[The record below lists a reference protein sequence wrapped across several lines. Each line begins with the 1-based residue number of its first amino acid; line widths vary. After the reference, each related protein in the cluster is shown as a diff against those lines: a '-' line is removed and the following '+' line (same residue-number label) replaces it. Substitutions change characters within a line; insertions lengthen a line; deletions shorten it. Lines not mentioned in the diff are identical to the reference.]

1 MPLTKLQFKP
11 GINRDITSYS
21 NEGGWVDGDKIRF
34 RMGFPEKIGGW
45 EKLSESTYQGT
56 ARALHNW
63 IALDGSDYLGLGTH
77 LKYYIEE
84 GGVFFDITPVRATT
98 TNGIVF
104 AATNGSTTITATDS
118 SHLASIGDFVV
129 ISGAASLGG
138 TVTAAV
144 LNAEHQIT
152 GVTSA
157 NAFTFVVSAAANG
170 SDTGNGGAGAD
181 AAYQVGVGLDTQIGG
196 TGWGAGPWGSVAG
209 GTGWGDGSDLTT
221 VGALRLWSHDNFG
234 EDLLINPRNGGV
246 YYWDKSSGLTA
257 RAVEIST
264 LDATVSN
271 TPSLVTQI
279 MVSDSDRHVI
289 AFGCDGIGSQGVQD
303 PLLIR
308 FSNQES
314 LTQWTPT
321 ATNTAG
327 DLRIG
332 SGSKFIR
339 AIQTKREIIIWTD
352 SSLHSMR
359 FIGPPFTF
367 GITPLSS
374 HITIAGPNAAVAVE
388 DIVLWMGKNCFYMY
402 DGSVKQIACS
412 VKEEI
417 FFNLNNIQLDK
428 IFAGV
433 NAEFGEVIWFYPS
446 DDNSTANG
454 GNGQND
460 KYVIYNYNEQIWYY
474 GTLERAAWLDRGL
487 RSFPIAT
494 QDGYIYNHE
503 KGYDDDGSALV
514 SSIESSQID
523 IGDGD
528 RFSFISRLI
537 PDITFNG
544 STADNPSVNITI
556 EGRNYPGGN
565 YLQSDTSAVTRTA
578 VSANTVPFEQWTE
591 KADVRV
597 RGRSFNLSVASS
609 NEGVRWR
616 LGTPR
621 VDARADGRR

>member
-1 MPLTKLQFKP
+1 MPLTKLKFRP
-11 GINRDITSYS
+11 GINRDVTSYS
-21 NEGGWVDGDKIRF
+21 NEGGWVNGDKIRF

-45 EKLSESTYQGT
+45 EKYSEQTYQGT

-63 IALDGSDYLGLGTH
+63 LGLDGSDFLGVGTH
-77 LKYYIEE
+77 LKYYVEE
-84 GGVFFDITPVRATT
+84 GGAFYDITPIRATT

-104 AATNGSTTITATDS
+104 AKKANGSTTITATDS
-118 SHLASIGDFVV
+118 SHGASLGDFVT
-129 ISGAASLGG
+129 IAGAASLGG
-138 TVTAAV
+138 AVTAAV

-152 GVTSA
+152 SVPTA
-157 NAFTFVVSAAANG
+157 NTFTFEVTAAANS
-170 SDTGNGGAGAD
+170 SDSGNGGSGGD
-181 AAYQVGVGLDTQIGG
+181 AVYQISVGLDTQIGG
-196 TGWGAGPWGSVAG
+196 TGWGAGVWGR
-209 GTGWGDGSDLTT
+209 GTWTSGADLTT

-234 EDLLINPRNGGV
+234 EDLLINSRNGAI
-246 YYWDKSSGLTA
+246 YYWDKSNGVATRAIELSTA
-257 RAVEIST
+257 
-264 LDATVSN
+264 ATN
-271 TPSLVTQI
+271 TINVPTLVTQI
-279 MVSDSDRHVI
+279 MVSDTDRHII
-289 AFGCDGIGSQGVQD
+289 AFGSDGIFSSGVQD

-314 LTQWTPT
+314 LTDWTPT

-332 SGSKFIR
+332 SGSKFVR
-339 AIQTKREIIIWTD
+339 AIQTKREIIVWTD

-402 DGSVKQIACS
+402 DGSVKQIACT
-412 VKEEI
+412 VKEEV
-417 FFNLNNIQLDK
+417 FFNINNAQLDK
-428 IFAGV
+428 VFAGV

-446 DDNSTANG
+446 DTNSVANSG
-454 GNGQND
+454 TGQND

-474 GTLERAAWLDRGL
+474 GTINRDAWLDRGL
-487 RSFPIAT
+487 RNFPIAT
-494 QDGYIYNHE
+494 GSNYIYNHE
-503 KGYDDDGSALV
+503 KGHDDDGSALN

-528 RFSFISRLI
+528 RFSFISRLL
-537 PDITFNG
+537 PDLTFNG
-544 STADNPSVNITI
+544 SEASNPSVNVTI
-556 EGRNYPGGN
+556 EGRNYPGGD

-578 VSANTVPFEQWTE
+578 VSTSTVPFEQWTE
-591 KADVRV
+591 KADIRV
-597 RGRSFNLSVASS
+597 RGRSFNFSLTSS
-609 NEGVRWR
+609 DTGVRWR

>member
-1 MPLTKLQFKP
+1 MPLTKLQFRP
-11 GINRDITSYS
+11 GINRDVTSYS
-21 NEGGWVDGDKIRF
+21 NEGGWVNGDKIRF

-45 EKLSESTYQGT
+45 EKYSEQTYQGT

-63 IALDGSDYLGLGTH
+63 LGLDGSDFLGVGTH
-77 LKYYIEE
+77 LKYYVEE
-84 GGVFFDITPVRATT
+84 GGAFYDITPIRATT

-104 AATNGSTTITATDS
+104 AKKANGSTTITATDS
-118 SHLASIGDFVV
+118 SHGASLGDFVT
-129 ISGAASLGG
+129 IAGAASLGG
-138 TVTAAV
+138 AVTAAV

-152 GVTSA
+152 SVPTA
-157 NAFTFVVSAAANG
+157 NTFTFEVTAAANS
-170 SDTGNGGAGAD
+170 SDSGNGGSGGD
-181 AAYQVGVGLDTQIGG
+181 AVYQISVGLDTQIGG
-196 TGWGAGPWGSVAG
+196 TGWGAGVWGR
-209 GTGWGDGSDLTT
+209 GTWTSGADLTT

-234 EDLLINPRNGGV
+234 EDLLINSRNGAI
-246 YYWDKSSGLTA
+246 YYWDKSNGVATRAIELSTA
-257 RAVEIST
+257 
-264 LDATVSN
+264 ATN
-271 TPSLVTQI
+271 TINVPTLVTQI
-279 MVSDSDRHVI
+279 MVSDTDRHII
-289 AFGCDGIGSQGVQD
+289 AFGSDGIFSSGVQD

-314 LTQWTPT
+314 LTDWTPT

-332 SGSKFIR
+332 SGSKFVR
-339 AIQTKREIIIWTD
+339 AIQTKREIIVWTD

-402 DGSVKQIACS
+402 DGSVKQIACT
-412 VKEEI
+412 VKEEV
-417 FFNLNNIQLDK
+417 FFNINNAQLDK
-428 IFAGV
+428 VFAGV

-446 DDNSTANG
+446 DTNSVANSG
-454 GNGQND
+454 TGQND

-474 GTLERAAWLDRGL
+474 GTINRDAWLDRGL
-487 RSFPIAT
+487 RNFPIAT
-494 QDGYIYNHE
+494 GSNYIYNHE
-503 KGYDDDGSALV
+503 KGHDDDGSALN

-528 RFSFISRLI
+528 RFSFISRLL
-537 PDITFNG
+537 PDLTFNG
-544 STADNPSVNITI
+544 SDADNPSVNVTI
-556 EGRNYPGGN
+556 EGRNYPGGD

-578 VSANTVPFEQWTE
+578 VSTSTVPFEQWTE
-591 KADVRV
+591 KADIRV
-597 RGRSFNLSVASS
+597 RGRSFNFSLTSS
-609 NEGVRWR
+609 DTGVRWR

>member
-1 MPLTKLQFKP
+1 MPLTKLQFRP
-11 GINRDITSYS
+11 GINRDVTSYS
-21 NEGGWVDGDKIRF
+21 NEGGWVNGDKIRF

-45 EKLSESTYQGT
+45 EKYSEQTYQGT
-56 ARALHNW
+56 ARALKNW
-63 IALDGSDYLGLGTH
+63 LALDGSDYLGVGTH
-77 LKYYIEE
+77 LKYYVEE
-84 GGVFFDITPVRATT
+84 GGTFNDITPIRATT

-104 AATNGSTTITATDS
+104 AKKANGSTTITATDS
-118 SHLASIGDFVV
+118 SHGASLGDFVT
-129 ISGAASLGG
+129 IAGAASLGG
-138 TVTAAV
+138 AVTAAV

-152 GVTSA
+152 SVPTA
-157 NAFTFVVSAAANG
+157 NTFTFEVTAAANS
-170 SDTGNGGAGAD
+170 SDSGNGGSGGD
-181 AAYQVGVGLDTQIGG
+181 AVYQISVGLDTQIGG
-196 TGWGAGPWGSVAG
+196 TGWGAGVWGR
-209 GTGWGDGSDLTT
+209 GTWTSGADLTT

-234 EDLLINPRNGGV
+234 EDLLINSRNGAI
-246 YYWDKSSGLTA
+246 YYWDKSNGVATRAIELSTA
-257 RAVEIST
+257 
-264 LDATVSN
+264 ATN
-271 TPSLVTQI
+271 TINVPTLVTQI
-279 MVSDSDRHVI
+279 MVSDTDRHII
-289 AFGCDGIGSQGVQD
+289 AFGSDGIFSSGVQD

-314 LTQWTPT
+314 LTDWTPT

-332 SGSKFIR
+332 SGSKFVR

-402 DGSVKQIACS
+402 DGSVKQIACT
-412 VKEEI
+412 VKEEV
-417 FFNLNNIQLDK
+417 FFNINNAQLDK
-428 IFAGV
+428 VFAGV
-433 NAEFGEVIWFYPS
+433 NAEFGEVIWLYPS
-446 DDNSTANG
+446 DTNSVANSG
-454 GNGQND
+454 TGQND

-474 GTLERAAWLDRGL
+474 GTINRDAWLDRGL
-487 RSFPIAT
+487 RNFPIAT
-494 QDGYIYNHE
+494 GSNYIYNHE
-503 KGYDDDGSALV
+503 KGHDDDGSALS

-528 RFSFISRLI
+528 RFSFISRLL
-537 PDITFNG
+537 PDLTFNG
-544 STADNPSVNITI
+544 SDADNPSVNVTI
-556 EGRNYPGGN
+556 EGRNYPGGD

-578 VSANTVPFEQWTE
+578 VSTSTVPFEQWTE
-591 KADVRV
+591 KADIRV
-597 RGRSFNLSVASS
+597 RGRSFNFSLTSS
-609 NEGVRWR
+609 DTGVRWR

>member
-1 MPLTKLQFKP
+1 MPLVKLKFKA
-11 GINRDITSYS
+11 GINRDITPYS

-45 EKLSESTYQGT
+45 EKLSTSTYQGT

-84 GGVFFDITPVRATT
+84 GGAFFDITPIRATT

-118 SHLASIGDFVV
+118 SHGASIGDFVTIADAV
-129 ISGAASLGG
+129 SLGG
-138 TVTAAV
+138 VVTATV

-152 GVTSA
+152 SVPTA
-157 NAFTFVVSAAANG
+157 NTFTFEVSAAANG
-170 SDTGNGGAGAD
+170 SDTGNGGAGCD
-181 AAYQVGVGLDTQIGG
+181 AVYQISVGLDTAIGG
-196 TGWGAGPWGSVAG
+196 NGWGAGTWSRGTWGS
-209 GTGWGDGSDLTT
+209 GTDLTT
-221 VGALRLWSHDNFG
+221 VAELRLWSHDNFG
-234 EDLLINPRNGGV
+234 EDLLINPRNGAV

-412 VKEEI
+412 VREEV
-417 FFNLNNIQLDK
+417 FFNINNIQLDK

-446 DDNSTANG
+446 NTNSVANG
-454 GNGQND
+454 GDGQND
-460 KYVIYNYNEQIWYY
+460 RYVIYNYNEQLWYY
-474 GTLERAAWLDRGL
+474 GNLKRSAWIDRGL
-487 RSFPIAT
+487 RDFPIAT
-494 QDGYIYNHE
+494 KDSYLYNHE
-503 KGYDDDGSALV
+503 KGYDDDGAALV

-537 PDITFNG
+537 PDLTFNG
-544 STADNPSVNITI
+544 STVDNPSVNITI
-556 EGRNYPGGN
+556 EGRNYPGGD

-578 VSANTVPFEQWTE
+578 VSANYSTF
-591 KADVRV
+591 
-597 RGRSFNLSVASS
+597 
-609 NEGVRWR
+609 
-616 LGTPR
+616 
-621 VDARADGRR
+621 

>member
-1 MPLTKLQFKP
+1 MPLVKLKFKA

-45 EKLSESTYQGT
+45 EKYSTSTYQGT
-56 ARALHNW
+56 ARALKNW

-84 GGVFFDITPVRATT
+84 GGAFFDITPIRATT

-118 SHLASIGDFVV
+118 SHGASIGDFVTIADAV
-129 ISGAASLGG
+129 SLGG
-138 TVTAAV
+138 VVTATV

-152 GVTSA
+152 SVPTA
-157 NAFTFVVSAAANG
+157 NTFTFEVSAAANG
-170 SDTGNGGAGAD
+170 SDTGNGGAGCD
-181 AAYQVGVGLDTQIGG
+181 AVYQISVGLDTAIGG
-196 TGWGAGPWGSVAG
+196 TGWGAGTWSR
-209 GTGWGDGSDLTT
+209 GTWSSGTDLTT
-221 VGALRLWSHDNFG
+221 VAELRLWSHDNFG
-234 EDLLINPRNGGV
+234 EDLLINPRNGAV

-257 RAVEIST
+257 RAIEIST
-264 LDATVSN
+264 IDDTVTN
-271 TPSLVTQI
+271 APSLVTQI

-289 AFGCDGIGSQGVQD
+289 AFGCDGIGSGGVQD

-314 LTQWTPT
+314 LTEWTPT

-332 SGSKFIR
+332 SGSKFIK
-339 AIQTKREIIIWTD
+339 AIQTKREIVIWTD

-367 GITPLSS
+367 GITPVSS

-388 DIVLWMGKNCFYMY
+388 DIVLWMGKNCFYIY
-402 DGSVKQIACS
+402 DGRVKQIPCT
-412 VKEEI
+412 VKEEV
-417 FFNLNNIQLDK
+417 FFNINNVQLDK

-446 DDNSTANG
+446 NDNSTANG
-454 GNGQND
+454 GDGQND
-460 KYVIYNYNEQIWYY
+460 KYVIYNYNEQLWYY
-474 GTLERAAWLDRGL
+474 GNLKRSAWIDRGL
-487 RSFPIAT
+487 RDFPIAT
-494 QDGYIYNHE
+494 KDSYLYNHE
-503 KGYDDDGSALV
+503 KGYDDDGAALV
-514 SSIESSQID
+514 SSIESSQVD

-537 PDITFNG
+537 PDLTFNG

-556 EGRNYPGGN
+556 EGRNYPGGD

-578 VSANTVPFEQWTE
+578 ISTTVPFEQWTE
-591 KADVRV
+591 KADIRV
-597 RGRSFNLSVASS
+597 RGRSFNFSLASS

-616 LGTPR
+616 LGSPR
-621 VDARADGRR
+621 IDARQDGRR

>member
-1 MPLTKLQFKP
+1 MPLVKLKFKA
-11 GINRDITSYS
+11 GINRDITPYS

-45 EKLSESTYQGT
+45 EKLSTSTYQGT
-56 ARALHNW
+56 ARALKNW

-84 GGVFFDITPVRATT
+84 GGAFFDITPIRATT

-118 SHLASIGDFVV
+118 SHGASIGDFVTIADAV
-129 ISGAASLGG
+129 SLGG
-138 TVTAAV
+138 VVTATV

-152 GVTSA
+152 SVTSA
-157 NAFTFVVSAAANG
+157 NTFTFVVSAAANG
-170 SDTGNGGAGAD
+170 SDTGNGGSGCD
-181 AAYQVGVGLDTQIGG
+181 AVYQIGVGLDTEIGG
-196 TGWGAGPWGSVAG
+196 TGWGAGTWSRGTWGS
-209 GTGWGDGSDLTT
+209 GTNLTT
-221 VGALRLWSHDNFG
+221 VAELRLWSHDNFG
-234 EDLLINPRNGGV
+234 EDLLINPRNGAI

-264 LDATVSN
+264 IDDTVTN
-271 TPSLVTQI
+271 APSLVTQI

-289 AFGCDGIGSQGVQD
+289 AFGCDGIGSGGVQD

-314 LTQWTPT
+314 LTEWTPT

-332 SGSKFIR
+332 SGSKFIK
-339 AIQTKREIIIWTD
+339 AIQTKREIVIWTD

-367 GITPLSS
+367 GITPVSS

-388 DIVLWMGKNCFYMY
+388 DIVLWMGKNCFYIY
-402 DGSVKQIACS
+402 DGRVKQIPCT
-412 VKEEI
+412 VKEEV
-417 FFNLNNIQLDK
+417 FFNINNVQLDK

-446 DDNSTANG
+446 NDNSTANG
-454 GNGQND
+454 GDGQND
-460 KYVIYNYNEQIWYY
+460 KYVIYNYNEQLWYY
-474 GTLERAAWLDRGL
+474 GTLKRSAWIDRGL
-487 RSFPIAT
+487 RDFPIAT
-494 QDGYIYNHE
+494 KDSYLYNHE
-503 KGYDDDGSALV
+503 KGYDDDGAALV
-514 SSIESSQID
+514 SSIESSQVD

-537 PDITFNG
+537 PDLTFNG
-544 STADNPSVNITI
+544 STVDNPSVNITI
-556 EGRNYPGGN
+556 EGRNYPGGD

-578 VSANTVPFEQWTE
+578 VSTTVPFEQWTE
-591 KADVRV
+591 KADIRV
-597 RGRSFNLSVASS
+597 RGRSFNFSLASS
-609 NEGVRWR
+609 DSGVRWR
-616 LGTPR
+616 LGSPR
-621 VDARADGRR
+621 IDARQDGRR

>member
-1 MPLTKLQFKP
+1 MPLTKLQFRP
-11 GINRDITSYS
+11 GINRDVTSYS
-21 NEGGWVDGDKIRF
+21 NEGGWVNGDKIRF

-45 EKLSESTYQGT
+45 EKYSEQTYQGT

-63 IALDGSDYLGLGTH
+63 LGLDGSDFLGVGTH
-77 LKYYIEE
+77 LKYYVEE
-84 GGVFFDITPVRATT
+84 GGAFYDITPIRATT

-104 AATNGSTTITATDS
+104 AKKANGSTTITATDS
-118 SHLASIGDFVV
+118 SHGASLGDFVT
-129 ISGAASLGG
+129 IAGAASLGG
-138 TVTAAV
+138 AVTAAV

-152 GVTSA
+152 SVPTA
-157 NAFTFVVSAAANG
+157 NTFTFEVTAAANS
-170 SDTGNGGAGAD
+170 SDSGNGGSGGD
-181 AAYQVGVGLDTQIGG
+181 AVYQISVGLDTQIGG
-196 TGWGAGPWGSVAG
+196 TGWGAGVWGR
-209 GTGWGDGSDLTT
+209 GTWTSGADLTT

-234 EDLLINPRNGGV
+234 EDLLINSRNGAI
-246 YYWDKSSGLTA
+246 YYWDKSNGVATRAIELSTA
-257 RAVEIST
+257 
-264 LDATVSN
+264 ATN
-271 TPSLVTQI
+271 TINVPTLVTQI
-279 MVSDSDRHVI
+279 MVSDTDRHII
-289 AFGCDGIGSQGVQD
+289 AFGSDGIFSSGVQD

-314 LTQWTPT
+314 LTDWTPT

-332 SGSKFIR
+332 SGSKFVR

-402 DGSVKQIACS
+402 DGSVKQIACT
-412 VKEEI
+412 VKEEV
-417 FFNLNNIQLDK
+417 FFNINNAQLDK
-428 IFAGV
+428 VFAGV

-446 DDNSTANG
+446 DTNSVANSG
-454 GNGQND
+454 TGQND

-474 GTLERAAWLDRGL
+474 GTINRDAWLDRGL
-487 RSFPIAT
+487 RNFPIAT
-494 QDGYIYNHE
+494 GSNYIYNHE
-503 KGYDDDGSALV
+503 KGHDDDGSALN

-528 RFSFISRLI
+528 RFSFISRLL
-537 PDITFNG
+537 PDLTFNG
-544 STADNPSVNITI
+544 SDADNPSVNVTI
-556 EGRNYPGGN
+556 EGRNYPGGD

-578 VSANTVPFEQWTE
+578 VSTSTVPFEQWTE
-591 KADVRV
+591 KADIRV
-597 RGRSFNLSVASS
+597 RGRSFNFSLTSS
-609 NEGVRWR
+609 DTGVRWR

>member
-1 MPLTKLQFKP
+1 MPLVKLKFKA
-11 GINRDITSYS
+11 GINRDITPYS

-45 EKLSESTYQGT
+45 EKLSPLTYQGT
-56 ARALHNW
+56 ARALKNW

-84 GGVFFDITPVRATT
+84 GGAFFDITPIRATT

-118 SHLASIGDFVV
+118 SHGASLGDFVT
-129 ISGAASLGG
+129 IAGAVSLGG
-138 TVTAAV
+138 VVTAAV

-152 GVTSA
+152 SVPTA
-157 NAFTFVVSAAANG
+157 NTFTFAVSSAANS
-170 SDTGNGGAGAD
+170 SDSGNGGSGGD
-181 AAYQVGVGLDTQIGG
+181 AVYQISVGLDTQIGG
-196 TGWGAGPWGSVAG
+196 TGWSAGVWGRGTWGS
-209 GTGWGDGSDLTT
+209 GTDLTT

-234 EDLLINPRNGGV
+234 EDLLINPRNGAI
-246 YYWDKSSGLTA
+246 YYWDKSSGLTT
-257 RAVEIST
+257 RAIELST
-264 LDATVSN
+264 LSADPANV
-271 TPSLVTQI
+271 PSLVTQI
-279 MVSDSDRHVI
+279 MVSDTDRHVI
-289 AFGCDGIGSQGVQD
+289 AFGCDAISGGGVQD

-308 FSNQES
+308 FANQET
-314 LTQWTPT
+314 LTDWTPT

-332 SGSKFIR
+332 SGSKFVR
-339 AIQTKREIIIWTD
+339 AIQTKREIVVWTD

-367 GITPLSS
+367 GITPIASN
-374 HITIAGPNAAVAVE
+374 ITIAGPNAAVAIE
-388 DIVLWMGKNCFYMY
+388 DIIVWMGKNCFYIY
-402 DGSVKQIACS
+402 DGRVKQIPCT
-412 VKEEI
+412 VKEEV
-417 FFNLNNIQLDK
+417 FFNMNNVQLDK

-446 DDNSTANG
+446 NSNSTANG

-474 GTLERAAWLDRGL
+474 GTLERAAWIDRGL
-487 RSFPIAT
+487 RDFPIAT
-494 QDGYIYNHE
+494 QDGYVYNHE
-503 KGYDDDGSALV
+503 KGYDDDGSALI

-523 IGDGD
+523 IGEGD

-537 PDITFNG
+537 PDLTFNG
-544 STADNPSVNITI
+544 STTDNPSVNVTI
-556 EGRNYPGGN
+556 EGRNYPGGD

-578 VSANTVPFEQWTE
+578 VSTSTVPFEQWTN
-591 KADVRV
+591 KADIRV
-597 RGRSFNLSVASS
+597 RGRSFNISLASS
-609 NEGVRWR
+609 NSGVRWR
-616 LGTPR
+616 LGSPR
-621 VDARADGRR
+621 VDARPDGRR